1 MPALNRIADYAPEMT
16 AWRRHLHANP
26 ELGFDCH
33 QTAAFVVDR
42 LREMGITEIETGI
55 AESGI
60 VALIEGSAPGPT
72 IGLRADMDALPIVEE
87 TGADHASTVPGKMH
101 ACGHDG
107 HTTML
112 LGAARYLSETRN
124 FAGRV
129 ALIFQPAEEFGGGGR
144 VMREAGIL
152 DRYDVSEVYAIH
164 CAPDFEA
171 GTFHTRP
178 GPIMA
183 AVDEFE
189 ITVTGKGGHAAYPHT
204 TADPVACA
212 LQIGQ
217 ALNSIVSRNT
227 DPIDNLVVS
236 LTQIHGGSANNVIPQ
251 SVRLS
256 GTVRSFRPAVQ
267 AMVQDR
273 IAAICT
279 GSGLAMGCEVA
290 LDYQTDYP
298 ATVNDPE
305 RTAFA
310 AEVARDLA
318 GDANVDADTAPMM
331 GAEDFSYLLEA
342 RPGAYVFLGQGIG
355 PFCHHPAFD
364 FNDEVA
370 PLGASFLARLVE
382 RASPLPG

>member
-60 VALIEGSAPGPT
+60 VALIEGSAPGTT

-227 DPIDNLVVS
+227 DPIDKLVVS

>member
-1 MPALNRIADYAPEMT
+1 MPALNRIADFAPEMT
-16 AWRRHLHANP
+16 EWRRHLHANP

-87 TGADHASTVPGKMH
+87 TGAEHASTVPGKMH

-267 AMVQDR
+267 AMVQER

-279 GSGLAMGCEVA
+279 GSGVAMGCDVA

-298 ATVNDPE
+298 ATVNDPD

>member
-1 MPALNRIADYAPEMT
+1 MPALNRIADFAPEMT
-16 AWRRHLHANP
+16 EWRRHLHANP

-87 TGADHASTVPGKMH
+87 TGAEHASTVPGKMH

-267 AMVQDR
+267 AMVQER

-279 GSGLAMGCEVA
+279 GSGLAMGCDVA

-298 ATVNDPE
+298 ATVNDPD

>member
-1 MPALNRIADYAPEMT
+1 
-16 AWRRHLHANP
+16 
-26 ELGFDCH
+26 
-33 QTAAFVVDR
+33 
-42 LREMGITEIETGI
+42 MGITEIETGI

-267 AMVQDR
+267 AMVQER

-318 GDANVDADTAPMM
+318 GDASVDADTAPMM

>member
-1 MPALNRIADYAPEMT
+1 MPALNRIADFAPEMT
-16 AWRRHLHANP
+16 EWRRHLHANP

-87 TGADHASTVPGKMH
+87 TGAEHASTVPGKMH

-152 DRYDVSEVYAIH
+152 DRYDVLEVYAIH

-267 AMVQDR
+267 AMVQER

-279 GSGLAMGCEVA
+279 GSGLAMGCDVA

-298 ATVNDPE
+298 ATVNDPD

>member
-1 MPALNRIADYAPEMT
+1 MPALNRIADFAPEMT
-16 AWRRHLHANP
+16 EWRRHLHANP

-55 AESGI
+55 AESGV

-87 TGADHASTVPGKMH
+87 TGAEHASTVPGKMH

-267 AMVQDR
+267 AMVQER

-279 GSGLAMGCEVA
+279 GSGLAMGCDVA

-298 ATVNDPE
+298 ATVNDPD

>member
-1 MPALNRIADYAPEMT
+1 MPALNRIADFAPEMT
-16 AWRRHLHANP
+16 EWRRHLHANP

-87 TGADHASTVPGKMH
+87 TGAEHASTVPGKMH

-267 AMVQDR
+267 AMVQER

-279 GSGLAMGCEVA
+279 GSGLAMGCDVA

-298 ATVNDPE
+298 ATVNDPD

-382 RASPLPG
+382 RASPLPR

>member
-1 MPALNRIADYAPEMT
+1 MPALNRIADFAPEMT
-16 AWRRHLHANP
+16 EWRRHLHANP

-55 AESGI
+55 AESGV

-87 TGADHASTVPGKMH
+87 TGAGHASTVPGKMH

-256 GTVRSFRPAVQ
+256 GTVRSFRPGVQ
-267 AMVQDR
+267 AMVQER

-279 GSGLAMGCEVA
+279 GSGLAMGCDVA

-298 ATVNDPE
+298 ATVNDPD

>member
-279 GSGLAMGCEVA
+279 GTGLAMGCEVA
-290 LDYQTDYP
+290 LAYHTDYP
-298 ATVNDPE
+298 ATVNDPD

-318 GDANVDADTAPMM
+318 GDASVDADTAPMM